1 LVFEVNGIANEE
13 MRLRKDSL
21 FNRIFVFF
29 IKKAEKMAT
38 RYSEKLISVAPK
50 IKFYLTENFGCAPE
64 KIKVIPN
71 GVNVKMFYPI
81 HNSLS
86 LVQWKNRLGIEAK
99 DTVIAYVGNLAPWQG
114 IDDLVEI
121 AFHFLSKKKNV
132 KFVIV
137 GDGPLKSLL
146 LKKVLSSGH
155 DGDIILTGMLNHEEI
170 PFIINLADICVAPLK
185 VVTGSP
191 IKVFEYMACG
201 KPVVTS
207 RIEGLEFIEVEGV
220 GLLTSPEDIIGLGK
234 ALNELI
240 EEPGKRT
247 DMGQKG
253 VQIVRERFSWE
264 SRVTEVEELLRKLV

>member
-1 LVFEVNGIANEE
+1 
-13 MRLRKDSL
+13 
-21 FNRIFVFF
+21 
-29 IKKAEKMAT
+29 
-38 RYSEKLISVAPK
+38 
-50 IKFYLTENFGCAPE
+50 
-64 KIKVIPN
+64 
-71 GVNVKMFYPI
+71 
-81 HNSLS
+81 
-86 LVQWKNRLGIEAK
+86 
-99 DTVIAYVGNLAPWQG
+99 
-114 IDDLVEI
+114 
-121 AFHFLSKKKNV
+121 
-132 KFVIV
+132 
-137 GDGPLKSLL
+137 
-146 LKKVLSSGH
+146 
-155 DGDIILTGMLNHEEI
+155 MLNHEEI

-220 GLLTSPEDIIGLGK
+220 GLLTSPEDIIGLEK

-240 EEPGKRT
+240 EEPRKRT